1 MSPEGSVARPP
12 GLALVI
18 MVAGAIGLVAS
29 FALTIDK
36 FHSLKSPDDGLGV
49 VIVLISQSSGGHH
62 PRPTGGFRPSL
73 CPAA

>member
-18 MVAGAIGLVAS
+18 AIARAIGLVAS
-29 FALTIDK
+29 SALTVDK
-36 FHSLKSPDDGLGV
+36 FHLLKSHGDGLGF
-49 VIVLISQSSGGHH
+49 VIELISQSSGGHY

-73 CPAA
+73 CSAA